1 MTLHADGG
9 QPARAATA
17 ARTAVLVSGGLADL
31 GGDLL
36 RDVHAAIAARAAA
49 ITAQAGQHANGRVPA
64 GMAGHAPVQSDR
76 GVEARS

>member
-1 MTLHADGG
+1 MTLLAADG

-36 RDVHAAIAARAAA
+36 RDVHDAIAARAAA
-49 ITAQAGQHANGRVPA
+49 ITAR
-64 GMAGHAPVQSDR
+64 
-76 GVEARS
+76 AR